1 MRFLKAFAMS
11 FILIVIFVFFGGSLL
26 MNGWGLMA
34 VAAVVIAILATI
46 FMSMSDEIEEL
57 KKKLDALEGA
67 GKTQEEGE
75 GQKALSEEVT
85 NEYNSGKDE

>member
-1 MRFLKAFAMS
+1 MRFIKAFAMS

-26 MNGWGLMA
+26 MNEWGLMA
-34 VAAVVIAILATI
+34 VAAVVIAILAVI

-57 KKKLDALEGA
+57 KKRLDALEGA

-75 GQKALSEEVT
+75 SQETLTEEEI
-85 NEYNSGKDE
+85 NEHSSGKNE